1 VAGKVKKQSTILGT
15 LGTPNF
21 SSLPFEDFLMSLK
34 IWLDGKLV
42 DEADAKI
49 SVFDHGLLYGDGV
62 FEGIRIYNRKIF
74 ELDAHIRRLYE
85 SAKAIR
91 LDVAMSKE
99 KLIKAVEKT
108 VEANGVIDGYIRL
121 VVTRGVGTLGLN
133 PFVCKDGR
141 LIIIIADNIQL
152 YPEELYE
159 KGIKVISATTV
170 RNHPLAV
177 PPQVKSM
184 NYLNN
189 ILAKIEA
196 LDNDVPEA
204 IMYNHEGYV
213 AEATADNVFIVRD
226 GVIYA
231 PPVEAGALEGITR
244 NLVIKL
250 AKEEDLQVIEKNLT
264 RFDLYVCDEFFL
276 TGTAAEVIGIVE
288 IDGRVI
294 DDGSPGPVT
303 RLLRKKFFK
312 YAHGK

>member
-1 VAGKVKKQSTILGT
+1 MA
-15 LGTPNF
+15 
-21 SSLPFEDFLMSLK
+21 LK

-42 DEADAKI
+42 DEKDAKVT
-49 SVFDHGLLYGDGV
+49 VFDHGLLYGDGV
-62 FEGIRIYNRKIF
+62 FEGIRVYSGRIF
-74 ELDAHIRRLYE
+74 ELEAHIKRLYE

-91 LDVAMSKE
+91 LTIPISPDE
-99 KLIKAVEKT
+99 LTEAVRET
-108 VEANGVIDGYIRL
+108 VRANGLSDGYIRL

-133 PFVCKDGR
+133 PFVCKR
-141 LIIIIADNIQL
+141 SSVFIIADKIQL

-159 KGIKVISATTV
+159 KGMRIISATTT
-170 RNHPLAV
+170 RNHPLAI
-177 PPQVKSM
+177 PPQVKSL

-196 LDNDVPEA
+196 LDSNVPEA

-213 AEATADNVFIVRD
+213 AEATGDNVFIVAD

-231 PPVEAGALEGITR
+231 PPVEAGALGGITR
-244 NLVIKL
+244 NIVIKL
-250 AKEEDLQVIEKNLT
+250 AGQENIHVVEKNLT

-294 DDGSPGPVT
+294 GDGRPGPIT
-303 RLLRKKFFK
+303 TLLRKKFFE
-312 YAHGK
+312 YAHGKEK